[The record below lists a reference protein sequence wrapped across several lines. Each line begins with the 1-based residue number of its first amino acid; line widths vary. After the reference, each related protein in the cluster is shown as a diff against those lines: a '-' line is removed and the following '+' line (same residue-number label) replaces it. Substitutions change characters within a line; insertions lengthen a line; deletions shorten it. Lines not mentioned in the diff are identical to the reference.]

1 MAETSS
7 LKALLSASVGPDD
20 EIGEYIGDV
29 RATSKDSTGSFCA
42 DETNIAENDSNSA
55 ITVTMTTTVTIA
67 AAAVAAA
74 MIINLTTNTRK
85 ENCRCSCWERVC
97 LSQG

>member
-1 MAETSS
+1 
-7 LKALLSASVGPDD
+7 LSASVGPDD

-55 ITVTMTTTVTIA
+55 ITVTAPNI
-67 AAAVAAA
+67 
-74 MIINLTTNTRK
+74 L
-85 ENCRCSCWERVC
+85 
-97 LSQG
+97 